1 MARILIVDDSS
12 VMRKNLYSIFTS
24 NGHEVVGEAADG
36 RQAILLYSEL
46 KPDLVTMDITMPKM
60 TGVEVVKHIIDR
72 DSSAKIIMISA
83 LNQKQMVFQ
92 ALENG
97 AKHYI
102 IKPIESSLLLG
113 VVNEVLENN
122 EENIIEKK
130 EDLTLKKDGFKIENK
145 DSKFIISFNEYL
157 DIKDHIR
164 LETAVKGL
172 LFINPLNIIFDF
184 ASLEDISV
192 EILLPIVRIGTC
204 IKTRG
209 GNLEYMALSDKLQA
223 KINEVVK

>member
-192 EILLPIVRIGTC
+192 EILLPIVRIGNC

>member
-60 TGVEVVKHIIDR
+60 TGVEVVKHIINR

-113 VVNEVLENN
+113 VVNEVLDNN

-172 LFINPLNIIFDF
+172 LFISPLNIIFDF

-192 EILLPIVRIGTC
+192 EILLPIVRIGNC

>member
-1 MARILIVDDSS
+1 MARILIVDDST

-36 RQAILLYSEL
+36 RQAILLYSKL

-60 TGVEVVKHIIDR
+60 TGVEVVKHIIDE

-92 ALENG
+92 ALKNG

-102 IKPIESSLLLG
+102 IKPIEASQLLG

-122 EENIIEKK
+122 EENFIEKK
-130 EDLTLKKDGFKIENK
+130 EDVTLKKDGFSIANK
-145 DSKFIISFNEYL
+145 EGKFIICFNEYL
-157 DIKDHIR
+157 NIKDHIR

-172 LFINPLNIIFDF
+172 LFINPLNITFDF
-184 ASLEDISV
+184 SSLEDISV
-192 EILLPIVRIGTC
+192 EILLPILRIGNSIRTG
-204 IKTRG
+204 G
-209 GNLEYMALSDKLQA
+209 GNLEFMVSSDKLQA